1 MPGDASLASAASCF
15 YCWRWRAVDRLLA
28 VKVHV
33 ISFLILPCF
42 LAAPLL
48 AQTSPKAEAI
58 YYNGNIL
65 TGVDLTG
72 AHPERVAAIAVA
84 SGLILGAGDTA
95 TIESKFQSPSTQ
107 LVDLHEAFV
116 MAGFNDAHAHL
127 GSGGG
132 IKLSVDLTGSMS
144 LEAMQKR
151 IQKAAEEA
159 APGTWLSGG
168 GWDHTL
174 WSSKTL
180 PAKTDLDP
188 VTGNHPAF
196 FVRVDGHIAIANSAA
211 LTAAGITRDT
221 PDPQGG
227 KIDRYA
233 NGDATGIIRETAQG
247 LIEKKIPPPSAD
259 LRLKGDLLALEDAVS
274 HGVTSVQD
282 NSDWE
287 DFLVYEQLEK
297 DGKLPA
303 RISEWLPFAAPVEK
317 LKQARDHHPATDRM
331 LHTTMLKGF
340 MDGSLGSRTA
350 ALNAPYAD
358 DPGNS
363 GIPRYPPDKLNA
375 MAIER
380 AQAGFQMGFHAIGD
394 RAVGMALDAFA
405 ASLDARRK
413 MLESILPNIEKSA
426 HAHITFTDAPR
437 YRIEHSQV
445 VDQPDF
451 ARYKQL
457 GVIASMQ
464 PNHLLT
470 DMNWAEQRLGPERAK
485 GCYAWKSFVDAG
497 VPLAF
502 GTDYPVEPITPF
514 RGVYAAVTRMNEA
527 GTATY
532 HPEEKLTI
540 WQALYAYTQGSAY
553 AEFTEP
559 WKGKLAP
566 GYVADFV
573 VLDRDLT
580 TVVPSEILR
589 TQVLRTV
596 VGGKTVYAVEVAPR
610 N

>member
-1 MPGDASLASAASCF
+1 
-15 YCWRWRAVDRLLA
+15 VKTRLF
-28 VKVHV
+28 
-33 ISFLILPCF
+33 STLILPCF

-48 AQTSPKAEAI
+48 AQTSPKADAI
-58 YYNGNIL
+58 YINGNIL

-72 AHPERVAAIAVA
+72 PHPERVAAIAVA
-84 SGLILGAGDTA
+84 KGEILGAGDTA
-95 TIESKFQSPSTQ
+95 TVESKFQSPSTQ
-107 LVDLHEAFV
+107 LVDLHGAFV
-116 MAGFNDAHAHL
+116 MPGFNDAHAHL
-127 GSGGG
+127 GSGGE
-132 IKLSVDLTGSMS
+132 IKLSVDLTGCIS
-144 LEAMQKR
+144 LGDMQKR
-151 IQKAAEEA
+151 VQKAAEEA

-174 WSSKTL
+174 WPSKTL
-180 PAKTDLDP
+180 PTKADLDS
-188 VTGNHPAF
+188 VTGSHPAF

-211 LTAAGITRDT
+211 LAAAGVTRDT
-221 PDPQGG
+221 PNPQGG
-227 KIDRYA
+227 KIDRDA
-233 NGDATGIIRETAQG
+233 HGDATGIIRETAQA
-247 LIEKKIPPPSAD
+247 LVDRKIPPPTPD
-259 LRLKGDLLALEDAVS
+259 RRRKGDLLALEDAVS

-287 DFLVYEQLEK
+287 DFLVYEQLETE
-297 DGKLPA
+297 GKLPA
-303 RISEWLPFAAPVEK
+303 RISEWLPFGAPVDV
-317 LKQARDHHPATDRM
+317 LKQKRAQHPATDQM

-350 ALNAPYAD
+350 SLNGPYAD

-363 GIPRYPPDKLNA
+363 GIPRYEQSKLNA
-375 MAIER
+375 WAMER
-380 AQAGFQMGFHAIGD
+380 AQAGFQLGFHAIGD
-394 RAVGMALDAFA
+394 RAVSMALDAFA
-405 ASLDARRK
+405 AAQQPLPLSPSTTPPRANQPNRPLRSAMVPARGFAYQ
-413 MLESILPNIEKSA
+413 PP
-426 HAHITFTDAPR
+426 PR
-437 YRIEHSQV
+437 NRIEHSQV
-445 VDQPDF
+445 VDAADF

-470 DMNWAEQRLGPERAK
+470 DMAWAEQRLGPERAK
-485 GCYAWKSFVDAG
+485 GSYAWKSFLDAG

-553 AEFTEP
+553 AEFAEP

-580 TVVPSEILR
+580 TVAPPEILK

-596 VGGKTVYAVEVAPR
+596 VGGKTVYASDAGR
-610 N
+610 

>member
-1 MPGDASLASAASCF
+1 MNARTF
-15 YCWRWRAVDRLLA
+15 
-28 VKVHV
+28 
-33 ISFLILPCF
+33 SFLILASL
-42 LAAPLL
+42 LAAPAC
-48 AQTSPKAEAI
+48 AQTHQAADAI
-58 YYNGNIL
+58 YHNGNIL

-72 AHPERVAAIAVA
+72 PHPERVSAMAV
-84 SGLILGAGDTA
+84 GHGVILGAGDTA
-95 TIESKFQSPSTQ
+95 IIEAQFKTPSTQ
-107 LVDLHEAFV
+107 LIDLHGAFV
-116 MAGFNDAHAHL
+116 MPGFNDAHAHL
-127 GSGGG
+127 GSAGE
-132 IKLSVDLTGSMS
+132 IKLSVDLTGSSS
-144 LEAMQKR
+144 LEEMQKR
-151 IQKAAEEA
+151 VQKAAAVA
-159 APGTWLSGG
+159 ASSAWLSGG

-174 WSSKTL
+174 WPSKRL
-180 PAKTDLDP
+180 PTKADLDS

-211 LTAAGITRDT
+211 LAAAGITRDT

-227 KIDRYA
+227 KIDRDPSG
-233 NGDATGIIRETAQG
+233 NATGIIRETAQA
-247 LIEKKIPPPSAD
+247 LVDKHIPPPTPE
-259 LRLKGDLLALEDAVS
+259 LRRKGNLLALEDAAS

-287 DFLVYEQLEK
+287 DFLVYEQLERE
-297 DGKLPA
+297 GKLPV
-303 RISEWLPFAAPVEK
+303 RISEWLPFGASVDV
-317 LKQARDHHPATDRM
+317 LKQKRAYHPATDRM

-350 ALNAPYAD
+350 ALNAPYND

-363 GIPRYPPDKLNA
+363 GIPRYEQDKLNA
-375 MAIER
+375 MAVER

-394 RAVGMALDAFA
+394 RAVSMALNAFA
-405 ASLDARRK
+405 AAQQPAPVRIPPRTNQPNRPYHNNVRRAIHFQP
-413 MLESILPNIEKSA
+413 S
-426 HAHITFTDAPR
+426 PR
-437 YRIEHSQV
+437 NRIEHSQV
-445 VDQPDF
+445 VDAADF
-451 ARYKQL
+451 VRYKQL

-470 DMNWAEQRLGPERAK
+470 DMAWAEQRVGLERAK
-485 GCYAWKSFVDAG
+485 NSYAWKSFLDAG

-532 HPEEKLTI
+532 HPEETLTI
-540 WQALYAYTQGSAY
+540 WQALFAYTQGSAF
-553 AEFTEP
+553 AEFSEP

-580 TVVPSEILR
+580 KVAPAQILK

-596 VGGKTVYAVEVAPR
+596 VDGRTVYTH
-610 N
+610 

>member
-1 MPGDASLASAASCF
+1 VNA
-15 YCWRWRAVDRLLA
+15 RAVSVLLLSGIFA
-28 VKVHV
+28 
-33 ISFLILPCF
+33 I
-42 LAAPLL
+42 PLL
-48 AQTSPKAEAI
+48 AQTPVKADTI
-58 YYNGNIL
+58 YFNGNIL

-72 AHPERVAAIAVA
+72 PHPQRASALAIAGGVIIA
-84 SGLILGAGDTA
+84 AADTA
-95 TIESKFQSPSTQ
+95 SIEAQFKSSSTQ
-107 LVDLHEAFV
+107 LIDLHGAFV
-116 MAGFNDAHAHL
+116 MPGFNDAHAHL
-127 GSGGG
+127 GSAGQ
-132 IKLSVDLTGSMS
+132 IKLSVDLTGAQS
-144 LEAMQKR
+144 LAEMQSR
-151 IQKAAEEA
+151 IQKAAQSA
-159 APGTWLSGG
+159 APGAWLSGG

-174 WSSKTL
+174 WPSKTL
-180 PAKTDLDP
+180 PTKSDLDS
-188 VTGNHPAF
+188 VTSGHPAF
-196 FVRVDGHIAIANSAA
+196 FVRVDGHIAIANSVA
-211 LTAAGITRDT
+211 LANAGITRST

-227 KIDRYA
+227 KIDRDA

-259 LRLKGDLLALEDAVS
+259 QRLKGDLLALEDAVS

-297 DGKLPA
+297 EDKLPA
-303 RISEWLPFAAPVEK
+303 RISEWLPFAAPLDK
-317 LKQARDHHPATDRM
+317 LTQMRDQHPAADRM

-363 GIPRYPPDKLNA
+363 GIPRYQQDQLNA

-380 AQAGFQMGFHAIGD
+380 QRAGFQLGFHAIGD

-405 ASLDARRK
+405 AAQQSQPP
-413 MLESILPNIEKSA
+413 ELPQPLPQPPGPIHNNVRPALRIA
-426 HAHITFTDAPR
+426 YRPPPR
-437 YRIEHSQV
+437 NRIEHSQV
-445 VDQPDF
+445 VDAGDF

-470 DMNWAEQRLGPERAK
+470 DMNWAEQRLGDPRAK
-485 GCYAWKSFVDAG
+485 YSYAWKSFLHAG
-497 VPLAF
+497 VVLAF

-527 GTATY
+527 GTQTY
-532 HPEEKLTI
+532 FPEERISI

-559 WKGKLAP
+559 WKGKLAA

-580 TVVPSEILR
+580 AITAPQILKA
-589 TQVLRTV
+589 QVLRTV
-596 VGGKTVYAVEVAPR
+596 VGGKTVYISASSVQSP
-610 N
+610 